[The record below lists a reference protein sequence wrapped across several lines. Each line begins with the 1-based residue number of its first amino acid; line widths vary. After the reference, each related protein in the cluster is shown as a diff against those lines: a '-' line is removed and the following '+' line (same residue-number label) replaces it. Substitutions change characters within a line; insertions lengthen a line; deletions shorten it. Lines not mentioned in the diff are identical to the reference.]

1 MKSNKADK
9 IFGYF
14 IAIFF
19 AGCGMLSLYR
29 ATLTEN
35 DLVMLNGILK
45 SAKVV
50 EVTSYGSKGGKKHS
64 YPITLKF
71 EGDKQL
77 YGFYVSNK
85 NKAEDMLRSINFEIG
100 ERYSIFYDP
109 TVVAG
114 FANVKQGVQKI
125 KVGDKVILEETN
137 FRNKVLGVFM
147 LGFST
152 ILFLVIMFADKI
164 KKRFAKRRHS
174 KSCLTLTNL

>member
-1 MKSNKADK
+1 LKSNKADK

-114 FANVKQGVQKI
+114 FANVKQ
-125 KVGDKVILEETN
+125 EEIDWAVN
-137 FRNKVLGVFM
+137 EINNRPRKRLGYLTPYEVFYEKNV
-147 LGFST
+147 T
-152 ILFLVIMFADKI
+152 I
-164 KKRFAKRRHS
+164 
-174 KSCLTLTNL
+174 